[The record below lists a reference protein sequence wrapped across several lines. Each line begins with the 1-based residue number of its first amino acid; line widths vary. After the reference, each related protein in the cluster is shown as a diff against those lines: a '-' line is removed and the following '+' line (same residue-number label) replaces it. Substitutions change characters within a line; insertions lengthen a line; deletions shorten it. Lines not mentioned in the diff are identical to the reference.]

1 MTTDQF
7 NFLVD
12 INLEYLNQGQKE
24 RTKASI
30 SIENRMLRRYLL
42 LLKRVYAKMLNE
54 YLAPMSLTESNFM
67 TEEEAQDVL
76 DRYNLLCNT
85 DYTGELTITDVE
97 GAGPSTVWDDTL
109 IWGDDDFWVES

>member
-24 RTKASI
+24 RDKALVSP
-30 SIENRMLRRYLL
+30 ENRMLRRYLL

-54 YLAPMSLTESNFM
+54 YLEPMSLTEDNLM
-67 TEEEAQDVL
+67 TLEEAQVVL

-85 DYTGELTITDVE
+85 DYSVDLTITDVLGE
-97 GAGPSTVWDDTL
+97 GPSTVWDDTL
-109 IWGDDDFWVES
+109 IWGDDDFWQD